1 MKQVLKFAAALC
13 VALVLVMGVRAVAF
27 SLCRVPS
34 DIGRELRRGDRV
46 WVNKLART
54 ANFSRGDIV
63 VFDTSGTPPCISL
76 YNRDEAIGCVV
87 AVPGDTITVAG
98 RRYRIPYRCCDRC
111 GCDDCR
117 LYLVDTGH
125 GCRLVHKHQI
135 VGRGRRFL

>member
-13 VALVLVMGVRAVAF
+13 VALVLVLGVRAVAL

-34 DIGRELRRGDRV
+34 DIGRVLHRGDRV

-63 VFDTSGTPPCISL
+63 VFVTHGTPQPFSL
-76 YNRDEAIGCVV
+76 YTRDEAIGCVV
-87 AVPGDTITVAG
+87 AVPGDTIAVAG
-98 RRYRIPYRCCDRC
+98 KSYRIPYRCCDRC

-125 GCRLVHKHQI
+125 GRCLVHKHQV